1 MSLYYSLYFS
11 IFEIFNNNN
20 IDENDKGNTVQNGSE
35 LVILNTVSSN
45 FAFKILKDRR
55 KMKCQFQQ
63 FKLGQTNK
71 LTLEPGKMGLC

>member
-20 IDENDKGNTVQNGSE
+20 NDENDKGNTVQNGSE

-45 FAFKILKDRR
+45 FALKFSRTEEKR
-55 KMKCQFQQ
+55 
-63 FKLGQTNK
+63 
-71 LTLEPGKMGLC
+71 